1 MTIPSLRNSHGHTCG
16 WDQNVVLSHLVQTCS
31 CALVLEQ
38 GGGSETCVLEPGQV
52 EILLFA
58 QGSRETLSF
67 IDKAIMEDE
76 ENADA
81 FSEASD
87 SPDEGD
93 LEDASAD
100 FPRGLEIE
108 ASPSRPQRCPIPSQL
123 LDRNLKSCIEQASEC
138 YALGAW
144 I

>member
-1 MTIPSLRNSHGHTCG
+1 MDTPVAGIK
-16 WDQNVVLSHLVQTCS
+16 
-31 CALVLEQ
+31 
-38 GGGSETCVLEPGQV
+38 
-52 EILLFA
+52 
-58 QGSRETLSF
+58 TLSCHIWCRHAPVLLCWNKEAEVRLVCQNQGKWKSCF
-67 IDKAIMEDE
+67 CTRLKGDPFPIDKAIMEDE

-93 LEDASAD
+93 LEDAPAD

-123 LDRNLKSCIEQASEC
+123 LDRNFKSCIEQASEC